1 MKVKL
6 FCICLIAFLAMQSIA
21 VVNYSN
27 STFTITLPHVQTF
40 KMGSEKSPV
49 FFETKNEK
57 FCIQS
62 EPAAILKSDD
72 VYSFEWLFKN
82 DQRIKLNFIK
92 QSNSYRI
99 EMQTTGMEEVIK
111 WGISIQASN
120 NEYFTGLME
129 RVVDGHQQL
138 SWEPGIK
145 EAMDIRGQIITT
157 VVKPTVSLYC
167 PFYISSNNYSFF
179 IEGTWPGTFD
189 FCKSLSDQVQVSFE
203 GPFTA
208 IIINSAAMPAELVKI
223 HSLRVGPTIIPPR
236 WVLGTC
242 RWRDNHSN
250 EKAYYDGTPVTAPY
264 NSQVVE
270 DILMMKAYDIPLS
283 YYLIDRPWAKGSYGY
298 DDFEWDPNRFPN
310 AVDMISWLDSKNI
323 KLMLWIGPWV
333 MGDMHKEVVEKGYN
347 VKGQLPWKGDYVKS
361 LIDFTNPAAT
371 EYWQKKGL
379 EKILTQGVKGFK
391 MDRAE
396 EIVPN
401 DYNNKAFDGR
411 LSREYHNDYPVMYA
425 KAAHDIAKLVHG
437 NDFITMPRAGYTG
450 SSRYA
455 VFWGGDTGTT
465 GKYKRTVPEALR
477 SAIIAVQR
485 SAVIGF
491 PIWGSDTG
499 GYKKTTD
506 HEVTA
511 RWLAFSCFCPIME
524 VGPTED
530 RGLWNLKEEPTY
542 DKELIAIWRLYSKIH
557 ESLMDYSHQSAK
569 EAAKT
574 GMPIVRPLF
583 LNYSNQPQ
591 AWQDWQT
598 YMYGP
603 DILISAVWE
612 KGKSKQ
618 SLYLPKGEKWI
629 DAWDK
634 KLYTGGQTVT
644 IDTPVYKVPIF
655 VRQGANISLGNLNKI
670 YKESLKIA
678 SKKPNLEKLQKQ
690 EFSSSKNK

>member
-1 MKVKL
+1 VKAKL
-6 FCICLIAFLAMQSIA
+6 FCICLIAFLTSQSIA

-27 STFTITLPHVQTF
+27 STFTVTLPHVQTL
-40 KMGSEKSPV
+40 KIGSKTSPV

-57 FCIQS
+57 YCLQG
-62 EPAAILKSDD
+62 EPSAILKSDE

-92 QSNSYRI
+92 QSDSYKI
-99 EMQTTGMEEVIK
+99 ELQTTGTEEITK
-111 WGISIQASN
+111 WGLSIQASKD
-120 NEYFTGLME
+120 EYFTGLME
-129 RVVDGHQQL
+129 RVIDGEQNL
-138 SWEPGIK
+138 SWKPGIK
-145 EAMDIRGQIITT
+145 EAMNIRGQIITT
-157 VVKPTVSLYC
+157 VVKPTIALYS
-167 PFYISSNNYSFF
+167 PFYISSNNYSLFVQ
-179 IEGTWPGTFD
+179 GTWPGTFD
-189 FCKSLSDQVQVSFE
+189 FCKTNSNQVQISFE

-208 IIINSAAMPAELVKI
+208 VIINSAAEPADLVKI

-236 WVLGTC
+236 WVFGTC

-250 EKAYYDGTPVTAPY
+250 EKTYYDGTPVSAPY
-264 NSQVVE
+264 NSQVIE

-283 YYLIDRPWAKGSYGY
+283 YYLIDRPWAKGPYGY

-310 AVDMISWLDSKNI
+310 AVDMISWLDSKDI

-333 MGDMHKEVVEKGYN
+333 MGDIQKEVIAKGYN
-347 VKGQLPWKGDYVKS
+347 VKGQLKHDDRS
-361 LIDFTNPAAT
+361 LIDFTNPAAV

-391 MDRAE
+391 MDRSE

-437 NDFITMPRAGYTG
+437 DDFITMPRAGYTG
-450 SSRYA
+450 SSKYA
-455 VFWGGDTGTT
+455 VFWGGDTGA
-465 GKYKRTVPEALR
+465 GSKYGKRTNPEALR
-477 SAIIAVQR
+477 SAIIALQR

-499 GYKKTTD
+499 GYRRTID
-506 HEVTA
+506 HEITA

-530 RGLWNLKEEPTY
+530 KGLWDLTEEPKY
-542 DKELIAIWRLYSKIH
+542 DKELIAVWRLYAKIH
-557 ESLMDYSHQSAK
+557 TSLMDYSYEQAK
-569 EAAKT
+569 LAAKT
-574 GMPIVRPLF
+574 GTPIVRPLF

-603 DILISAVWE
+603 EILISVIWE
-612 KGKSKQ
+612 KGKQQQ
-618 SLYLPKGEKWI
+618 SIYLPKGEKWI
-629 DAWDK
+629 DAWDTK
-634 KLYTGGQTVT
+634 KIYTGGQTVT
-644 IDTPVYKVPIF
+644 IDTPVYKIPIF
-655 VRQGANISLGNLNKI
+655 IRQGGSVSLGNLNKL
-670 YKESLKIA
+670 YTESMKIA
-678 SKKPNLEKLQKQ
+678 SKKPDLKKLQKQ
-690 EFSSSKNK
+690 DFSSSKNK